1 MSRGFANPLT
11 ELAEFE
17 QLQESLKKKK
27 GPVQVS
33 GCLDSQKVHLMYWLG
48 ISPAL
53 FVYLSAEF
61 RCLSEKTD
69 ARAHGG

>member
-33 GCLDSQKVHLMYWLG
+33 GCLDSQKVHLMHETM
-48 ISPAL
+48 
-53 FVYLSAEF
+53 AE
-61 RCLSEKTD
+61 RPWKLVVT
-69 ARAHGG
+69 